1 MRLAEES
8 QEIRHFAAE
17 ILEVGADVI
26 DEYGWTQRALGNAER
41 GFCLSGSLTC
51 ALKME
56 KFGVR
61 DIASLTMSALSG
73 DAESRLASMNIR
85 ERLEFRSRIVAEVA
99 ERLIAEGDPYLSR
112 ISDAILA
119 SEVVFWND
127 AHDRTKSDVTNALRK
142 TALTLKEL
150 F

>member
-26 DEYGWTQRALGNAER
+26 EDYGWTQHAIGNAER
-41 GFCLSGSLTC
+41 GFCLSGGLTC

-61 DIASLTMSALSG
+61 DIASLTMSALSA
-73 DAESRLASMNIR
+73 DAQSRLASMNIR
-85 ERLEFRSRIVAEVA
+85 ERLEFRGRIASEVA
-99 ERLIAEGDPYLSR
+99 ERLIAEGDLYLSCAA
-112 ISDAILA
+112 DAVLA
-119 SEVVFWND
+119 SDVVFWND
-127 AHDRTKSDVTNALRK
+127 AHGRTKGDVVNALRK

-150 F
+150 V